1 MTSPASGELD
11 PIQLGREF
19 TQRLAEN
26 LCAVSLGMSWP
37 YLDRVLLDW
46 WYETVIEPHRASDD
60 GMPEYVS

>member
-1 MTSPASGELD
+1 MTNLERDELD

-26 LCAVSLGMSWP
+26 LFAVSSGISWP

-60 GMPEYVS
+60 GMPECAL